1 MIPTGLWM
9 ELVNVCKKY
18 NFKLYFSEDFN
29 CRIRNCE
36 FNYDTYVTYINELFS
51 ILKEKVLGMDAS
63 SMVESMSEEEIA
75 AIKAEEANE
84 PTEEEL
90 FDSLDDALATNED
103 E

>member
-1 MIPTGLWM
+1 MYPEGVEHDKKNVLILEDGTKAEWRGAANFQAYVDSHPDFFEMI
-9 ELVNVCKKY
+9 
-18 NFKLYFSEDFN
+18 
-29 CRIRNCE
+29 
-36 FNYDTYVTYINELFS
+36 
-51 ILKEKVLGMDAS
+51 KEKVLGMDAS

-84 PTEEEL
+84 PTEKEL